1 MAVRRKQL
9 ELQSFLHDTT
19 VNSDKYDG
27 ESSLNVTLTNST
39 VDCSLNH
46 PTVDSSLTHTPMEV
60 TSMENPLKEA
70 TAMAKSP
77 LEAMAMPKSPLET
90 GGSRVEVF
98 EPSIRLSRKVVIDSL
113 DECSSSE
120 DFNRIVDSDIWD
132 QVGIIFIVYSIL
144 SFL

>member
-1 MAVRRKQL
+1 MAARRKQL
-9 ELQSFLHDTT
+9 ELQSFLHDITA
-19 VNSDKYDG
+19 NSDKYDG

-39 VDCSLNH
+39 VDYSLNP
-46 PTVDSSLTHTPMEV
+46 PTVASFLTHTPMEL

-70 TAMAKSP
+70 MAMAKSP
-77 LEAMAMPKSPLET
+77 LEAMAMPKSPLEAV
-90 GGSRVEVF
+90 GSRVEVF
-98 EPSIRLSRKVVIDSL
+98 EPSVRLIRKVVIDSL

>member
-1 MAVRRKQL
+1 MAARRKQL

-46 PTVDSSLTHTPMEV
+46 PTVDSFLTHTPMEV
-60 TSMENPLKEA
+60 TSLENSLND
-70 TAMAKSP
+70 AMALAKSP
-77 LEAMAMPKSPLET
+77 LEAKAMPKSPLEA

-98 EPSIRLSRKVVIDSL
+98 EPSVRLSRKVVIDSL

>member
-1 MAVRRKQL
+1 MAARRKQL

-27 ESSLNVTLTNST
+27 ENSLNVTLTNST

-70 TAMAKSP
+70 MAMANSP
-77 LEAMAMPKSPLET
+77 LEAV
-90 GGSRVEVF
+90 GSRVEVF
-98 EPSIRLSRKVVIDSL
+98 EPSVRLSRKVVIDSL

-132 QVGIIFIVYSIL
+132 QVGIIFIL
-144 SFL
+144 